1 MLCPKCQR
9 PLEDDADGPYVCCAG
24 ATLQWRCR
32 ECAKV
37 SEGFAFPYG
46 RCPHCGGTLE
56 VSEAQTLQ
64 DATALAGIRT
74 AFEIELG
81 GRAFYARAA
90 GSTADPQM
98 KALFERFSAM
108 ESEHMATLTRRYHID
123 APSPAPGF
131 EVKLAAIFG
140 GVESRPEDPGNLFR
154 VAIAMEQR
162 AAEYF
167 AQQAAHVAGNAAE
180 AQLYRELAAEER
192 EHAALLTTE
201 FARWSAGK
209 PGLLGDHGAD

>member
-9 PLEDDADGPYVCCAG
+9 PLEDEADGPYICCAD

-46 RCPHCGGTLE
+46 RCPHCGGALE
-56 VSEAQTLQ
+56 AM
-64 DATALAGIRT
+64 DAHAPEDAAALAGIRT

-81 GRAFYARAA
+81 GRAFYTRAA
-90 GSTADPQM
+90 AATSDPQM
-98 KALFERFSAM
+98 KALFERFAAM
-108 ESEHMATLTRRYHID
+108 ESEHMDTLSRRYHID
-123 APSPAPGF
+123 APASAPGF

-140 GVESRPEDPGNLFR
+140 GVASRPDDPGNLFR
-154 VAIAMEQR
+154 IAIAMEQR
-162 AAEYF
+162 AAAYF
-167 AQQAAHVAGNAAE
+167 TEQAARAQNNSTE

-192 EHAALLTTE
+192 EHAELLATE
-201 FARWSAGK
+201 FTRWSAGK
-209 PGLLGDHGAD
+209 PGLMGGE